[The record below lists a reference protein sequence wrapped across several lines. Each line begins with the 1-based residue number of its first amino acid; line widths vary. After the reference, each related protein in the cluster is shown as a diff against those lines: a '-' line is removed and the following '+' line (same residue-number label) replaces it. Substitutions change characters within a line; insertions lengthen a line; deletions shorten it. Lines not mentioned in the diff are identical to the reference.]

1 MPTTQPKDQVS
12 DRILTYQ
19 RRTEQMLESV
29 LPDENLPPR
38 RLHQAM
44 RYSILGG
51 GKRLRPLLVYAAG
64 ELFGAQL
71 EALDAP
77 AAAIE
82 LMHAFSLIH
91 DDLPAMDDDDLRR
104 GRPSTHRAFD
114 EATAILAADAMQPLA
129 FQVLSNHPPLLARPD
144 RQVRLIRL
152 LAEACGSIGMTGGQ
166 AIDLASE
173 GQRLDQAELEHM
185 YRLKTGQLLRTS
197 ILSGAW
203 LGQDLQAQTEHRLER
218 FADALGLAFQI
229 RDDLLD
235 EEGTT
240 EKIGKQAG
248 ADAEHDKAT
257 WPRLFGREPAH
268 QRVDA
273 LLAKALEELEPLGDS
288 AETLRWLTRYA
299 VRRDY

>member
-1 MPTTQPKDQVS
+1 MPETRPKDPLGE
-12 DRILTYQ
+12 RILLYQ
-19 RRTEQMLESV
+19 ERTENMLESV

-38 RLHQAM
+38 KLHQAM

-51 GKRLRPLLVYAAG
+51 GKRLRPLLVFAAG
-64 ELFGAQL
+64 ELFNADV

-104 GRPSTHRAFD
+104 GKPSTHRAFD

-129 FQVLSNHPPLLARPD
+129 FQVLSCHPPLTDRPD

-173 GQRLDQAELEHM
+173 GKQLDPAELEHM
-185 YRLKTGQLLRTS
+185 YRLR
-197 ILSGAW
+197 
-203 LGQDLQAQTEHRLER
+203 
-218 FADALGLAFQI
+218 
-229 RDDLLD
+229 
-235 EEGTT
+235 
-240 EKIGKQAG
+240 
-248 ADAEHDKAT
+248 
-257 WPRLFGREPAH
+257 
-268 QRVDA
+268 
-273 LLAKALEELEPLGDS
+273 
-288 AETLRWLTRYA
+288 
-299 VRRDY
+299 